1 MKKGAYDVAVIQRG
15 VWKVQNLKQEEVK
28 VKWYGYLVLFLGILF
43 FSGLMKDAP
52 GPLKALDFNNVLGS
66 FGKLGTLSEGA
77 GNPGRE
83 FPRHRGHRPQGRMA
97 VRLKPGSGR
106 YAGFGRG

>member
-1 MKKGAYDVAVIQRG
+1 MES
-15 VWKVQNLKQEEVK
+15 QNLKQEEVK

-66 FGKLGTLSEGA
+66 FGKLGTPVSYTHLIQNCTHSFSKTEVMIKE
-77 GNPGRE
+77 RK
-83 FPRHRGHRPQGRMA
+83 RI
-97 VRLKPGSGR
+97 
-106 YAGFGRG
+106 

>member
-1 MKKGAYDVAVIQRG
+1 MES
-15 VWKVQNLKQEEVK
+15 QNLKQEEVK

-66 FGKLGTLSEGA
+66 FGKLGTLSEDPTDA
-77 GNPGRE
+77 
-83 FPRHRGHRPQGRMA
+83 
-97 VRLKPGSGR
+97 S
-106 YAGFGRG
+106 